1 MSLIDNYFLSFL
13 YATTF
18 CLALSLAILCFVSK
32 KICFSE
38 KMIRTLFG
46 GSLLLCAIHLV
57 YMYADSFSG
66 DNLNSVVEYLLLT
79 TDLVC
84 LVCCIIFFAKY
95 LLGTESNETKTA
107 EVALAQY
114 IREEEESET
123 EEDEEEDSAEPLKSP
138 SLDDML
144 FFQKVEAL
152 MVNEKLFCEQEL
164 SREDVATAIGTNRTY
179 LARSIKNSTGKTFTE
194 YITDLRT
201 AYAAKLLTTT
211 DEPLDLIGTL
221 VGFRSKSSYYRA
233 FSSAYGC
240 TPTDYRKKSICRSI
254 EK

>member
-18 CLALSLAILCFVSK
+18 CLALSLSILFFVSR
-32 KICFSE
+32 KIHCSE
-38 KMIRTLFG
+38 QKMLRFFG
-46 GSLLLCAIHLV
+46 ACLLLGAMHLL
-57 YMYADSFSG
+57 YMYADRFSG
-66 DNLNSVVEYLLLT
+66 GNLNIIFEYLLLSL
-79 TDLVC
+79 DLIC
-84 LVCCIIFFAKY
+84 LLCCVILIAKS
-95 LLGTESNETKTA
+95 LILSGSGESASPMVSKKP
-107 EVALAQY
+107 
-114 IREEEESET
+114 EEDDEEYVD
-123 EEDEEEDSAEPLKSP
+123 EEDEDNAEPLKNP
-138 SLDDML
+138 GIDDML

-164 SREDVATAIGTNRTY
+164 SREAVATAIGTNRTY
-179 LARSIKNSTGKTFTE
+179 LARSIKNSTGKTFSE

-211 DEPLDLIGTL
+211 DEPLDIIGTL

-233 FSSAYGC
+233 FSAAYGC
-240 TPTDYRKKSICRSI
+240 TPTDYRKNSICRSM